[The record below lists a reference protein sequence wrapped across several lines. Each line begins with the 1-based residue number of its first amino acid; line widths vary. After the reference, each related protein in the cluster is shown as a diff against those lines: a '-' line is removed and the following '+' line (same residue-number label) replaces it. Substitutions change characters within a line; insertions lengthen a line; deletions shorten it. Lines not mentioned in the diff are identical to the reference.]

1 MDEVGRE
8 CLSSPSP
15 FRRLQ
20 QLIDIGVTGFCW
32 LAPSEQIPGLPGV
45 ENYWPD
51 GGFVYFYDDEA
62 EPPLSSLAFVRG
74 VSSS

>member
-1 MDEVGRE
+1 
-8 CLSSPSP
+8 
-15 FRRLQ
+15 
-20 QLIDIGVTGFCW
+20 
-32 LAPSEQIPGLPGV
+32 V